1 MAYIKEYPPP
11 RVVSLLQLR
20 DALYSPAPQKWFWYP
35 NWQELVHTKEFCFSR
50 ETRVLEITNIGSSS
64 SHVFVVTNGIKKLF
78 CSDQRAN
85 ALILLLLPCEQK
97 KTLWNLSVITV
108 WSVKVRIRFKAL
120 YFFLS
125 LRSLLS
131 ARVMNSLI
139 HWFRLMIKFYIS
151 LPVNLFYI
159 LLVENYIE
167 LEKLNNL
174 TWYFK
179 RVREFKSKKDHFL
192 RFLYWNFKKR
202 RLAYLSSTPLI

>member
-1 MAYIKEYPPP
+1 MGKVYDYPFWDQNGAKTLPDGAAHTYMAFIKEYPPP

-85 ALILLLLPCEQK
+85 ALILLLLPCEQQ

-108 WSVKVRIRFKAL
+108 RSVKVRIRFKAL
-120 YFFLS
+120 CVILS
-125 LRSLLS
+125 
-131 ARVMNSLI
+131 
-139 HWFRLMIKFYIS
+139 F
-151 LPVNLFYI
+151 P
-159 LLVENYIE
+159 
-167 LEKLNNL
+167 
-174 TWYFK
+174 
-179 RVREFKSKKDHFL
+179 
-192 RFLYWNFKKR
+192 
-202 RLAYLSSTPLI
+202 

>member
-1 MAYIKEYPPP
+1 
-11 RVVSLLQLR
+11 
-20 DALYSPAPQKWFWYP
+20 
-35 NWQELVHTKEFCFSR
+35 
-50 ETRVLEITNIGSSS
+50 
-64 SHVFVVTNGIKKLF
+64 
-78 CSDQRAN
+78 
-85 ALILLLLPCEQK
+85 
-97 KTLWNLSVITV
+97 
-108 WSVKVRIRFKAL
+108 
-120 YFFLS
+120 
-125 LRSLLS
+125 
-131 ARVMNSLI
+131 MNSLI

-192 RFLYWNFKKR
+192 RFLYWNLKKR